1 MSVWRGLASMLVAS
15 GMLAGL
21 ALPARADEP
30 LKLRVGWA
38 VVPAQLTA
46 VLWAKPELLKHYGKS
61 YTVEAIRFRGS
72 TPQITAL
79 AAGELDLA
87 ALAFSSF
94 ALAIQNAHMD
104 DIRAVSDLYQDGVD
118 GYYSNQMMVRTNGSI
133 KKVEDLKG
141 KIVATN
147 AIGGAL
153 DIAAQV
159 YMSPRGLQPKR
170 DYQIIEIEFPNMVAA
185 LQEKKVDMIEIGTP
199 FSVVAQKD
207 GSAQSLFDVE
217 KAMGPTELTLWA
229 TRAPFIAA
237 HRAALVDFFEDVQT
251 MLHWY
256 LDPANR
262 AEGIKIVAQFTKQPA
277 TDFSDWLFT
286 KNDYY
291 RDPDARPNL
300 TALQKNIKTQ
310 KEVGLLSI
318 DIDVAKYADMS
329 LVDEAAKR
337 RHP

>member
-1 MSVWRGLASMLVAS
+1 MSLWRSLASVLLAS

-21 ALPARADEP
+21 ALPGRAAEP

-38 VVPAQLTA
+38 VVPAQLVS
-46 VLWAKPELLKHYGKS
+46 VLFAKPELLKHYGKS
-61 YTVEAIRFRGS
+61 YTVEAIHFRGS
-72 TPQITAL
+72 TPQIEGL
-79 AAGELDLA
+79 ASGDLDLA

-94 ALAIQNAHMD
+94 ALAIQNAHMN
-104 DIRAVSDLYQDGVD
+104 DIRAVSDLYQDAIP
-118 GYYSNQMMVRTNGSI
+118 GYYSNQMMVRSDGEI

-147 AIGGAL
+147 ALGGAV

-159 YMSPRGLQPKR
+159 YMSKRGLQPKR
-170 DYQIIEIEFPNMVAA
+170 DYQIIEIAFPNMVAA
-185 LQEKKVDMIEIGTP
+185 LEAKKVDMIEVGTP
-199 FSVVAQKD
+199 FSIAAQKA
-207 GSAQSLFDVE
+207 GKAKSLFDVGQ
-217 KAMGPTELTLWA
+217 AMGPTQLTLWA
-229 TRAPFIAA
+229 ARAPFIAA
-237 HRAALVDFFEDVQT
+237 HRAVLVDFFEDVQT

-256 LDPANR
+256 LDPAHR
-262 AEGIKIVAQFTKQPA
+262 AEGIKIVAQFTKEPES
-277 TDFSDWLFT
+277 DFSDWLFT

-300 TALQKNIKTQ
+300 TALQNNIKTQ
-310 KEVGLLSI
+310 KSVGLLNI
-318 DIDVAKYADMS
+318 DIDVAKYADLS

>member
-1 MSVWRGLASMLVAS
+1 MIWRRGFAAMLTALMLVA
-15 GMLAGL
+15 GGTAPG
-21 ALPARADEP
+21 RADEP
-30 LKLRVGWA
+30 LNLRVGWA
-38 VVPAQLTA
+38 VVPAQLTS

-61 YTVEAIRFRGS
+61 YTVEATHFRGS
-72 TPQITAL
+72 SPQITSL

-104 DIRAVSDLYQDGVD
+104 DIRAVSDLYQDAIP
-118 GYYSNQMMVRTNGSI
+118 GYYSNQMMVRPDDEI

-147 AIGGAL
+147 GIGGAL

-159 YMSPRGLQPKR
+159 YMSQHGLQPKR
-170 DYQIIEIEFPNMVAA
+170 DYQIIEVEFPNMVPA
-185 LQEKKVDMIEIGTP
+185 LEQKKVDMIEIGTP

-207 GSAQSLFDVE
+207 GKAKSLFDVGQ
-217 KAMGPTELTLWA
+217 AMGPTQLTLWA
-229 TRAPFIAA
+229 ARAPFIAA
-237 HRAALVDFFEDVQT
+237 HRAALVDFFEDMQT

-256 LDPANR
+256 LDPAHR
-262 AEGIKIVAQFTKQPA
+262 AEGIKIVANFTKEPEA
-277 TDFSDWLFT
+277 DFSDWLFT

-300 TALQKNIKTQ
+300 TALQNNIKLQ
-310 KEVGLLSI
+310 KQVGLLNI
-318 DIDVAKYADMS
+318 DIDVAKYADLS